1 MLTRRRLIRDLSCLA
16 VVSQVASESLLARRV
31 NADIPN
37 HSEMVWLDANENP
50 AGPPASAIKAIVE
63 GAAACGRYHF
73 DEFDSLANAI
83 AQSENM
89 DPEQVL
95 FGVGSTEVIDAAIH
109 AFTSSSAPLI
119 TAAPSYDVVIELARN
134 LGHKIVQVPLTA
146 AWAFDVHKLAEEA
159 TRSGGGLIYL
169 CNPNNPTASLTPT
182 NDIDWLVA
190 NLPPH
195 TVLLVDEAYIH
206 FVDPGAI
213 ESAIKHVRARKD
225 VIVAR
230 TFSKIYGMA
239 GARAGFACAKSE
251 LINPLSRFMDNVIPV
266 LGLRA
271 VIAALGER
279 EKLVPERRA
288 NVARTRGELCSWL
301 RQKNVPYIDP
311 HANFMM
317 INIGRDTRE
326 FGREMRQRGVA
337 VGRPFPPLDHMLRV
351 TIGTDAEMQRFRD
364 VFSQL
369 YAA

>member
-195 TVLLVDEAYIH
+195 TVLLVDEAGERLQH
-206 FVDPGAI
+206 RFSVRFG
-213 ESAIKHVRARKD
+213 ENVHIKHDIPLSAGIVGYSARHREPSSEREIPHFEKVFRIAAALASIPNVRAAPDYDELLILTAWQCRAHPRRIVLMVASEECSVYRSARKLHD
-225 VIVAR
+225 DQHR
-230 TFSKIYGMA
+230 PG
-239 GARAGFACAKSE
+239 
-251 LINPLSRFMDNVIPV
+251 
-266 LGLRA
+266 
-271 VIAALGER
+271 
-279 EKLVPERRA
+279 
-288 NVARTRGELCSWL
+288 
-301 RQKNVPYIDP
+301 
-311 HANFMM
+311 HA
-317 INIGRDTRE
+317 
-326 FGREMRQRGVA
+326 
-337 VGRPFPPLDHMLRV
+337 
-351 TIGTDAEMQRFRD
+351 
-364 VFSQL
+364 
-369 YAA
+369 